1 MATTLGMSRMTY
13 DLVAIGNPVYDFIST
28 PRTASSRRILS
39 GCSTNVCL
47 AARRLGMKNVML
59 VGNVGTDFS
68 QEFHAEMRH
77 QGIKVINTGTTDRTT
92 GFSIRY
98 DEGGERTLRLIAD
111 ADKIPVRRVWSEC
124 QQARYL
130 LIGPVFCE
138 IDVPEIIGLIESSHS
153 RVFLDPQGL
162 LRRLGKDGEVEH
174 YCEKA
179 QFKKLVELVDFI
191 KPNRLEAQVITGCQN
206 EMESAKKLVEWG
218 AKVAIVTLGEKGSH
232 VCDQRT
238 CFHVP
243 AFETTTVDP
252 TGAGEFY
259 AGAFLAELS
268 RTGDLRS
275 SCLYASAAASI
286 MVETVRPDF
295 PLTDEEVRR
304 RTRLIGEVRGA

>member
-1 MATTLGMSRMTY
+1 MAY

-28 PRTASSRRILS
+28 QGTASSRRILS

-47 AARRLGMKNVML
+47 AAKRLGMKNVML
-59 VGNVGTDFS
+59 VGNVGADFS
-68 QEFHAEMRH
+68 EEFHAEMSRH
-77 QGIKVINTGTTDRTT
+77 GVKVINTGTTDRTT

-98 DEGGERTLRLIAD
+98 DETGERTLKLIAD

-124 QQARYL
+124 QQTRYL

-138 IDVPEIIGLIESSHS
+138 IDMLEIIGLIESSHS

-174 YCEKA
+174 YCEKS

-191 KPNRLEAQVITGCQN
+191 KPNRLEARVITGLPN
-206 EMESAKKLVEWG
+206 DVESAKKLVEWG
-218 AKVAIVTLGEKGSH
+218 AEIAIVTLGENGSL
-232 VCDQRT
+232 VCEEKA

-243 AFETTTVDP
+243 AFKTTAVDP

-259 AGAFLAELS
+259 AGAFLAELN
-268 RTGDLRS
+268 RTGDVRS
-275 SCLYASAAASI
+275 SCFYASAAASI
-286 MVETVRPDF
+286 MVETPRPDF
-295 PLTDEEVRR
+295 PLTDGEVRR
-304 RTRLIGEVRGA
+304 RTRLIGEIRGA